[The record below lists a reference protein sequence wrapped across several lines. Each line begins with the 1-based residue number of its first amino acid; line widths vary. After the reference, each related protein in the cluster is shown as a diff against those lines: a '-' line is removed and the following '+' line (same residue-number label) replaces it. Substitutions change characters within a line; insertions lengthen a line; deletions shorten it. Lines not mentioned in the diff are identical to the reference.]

1 MMGVHFANGW
11 VEATDAHI
19 LIREKY
25 EYDSELEGK
34 IIGRYGE
41 EIDGVFPNCEKA
53 IPKFFSEGYEP
64 LRIDWNM
71 LYDICRVL
79 VILGQ
84 QHYCECA
91 IKVGNCY
98 FYPKHLKTIAAMC
111 VRHECSVI
119 YLCNA
124 RPCNAAAVPLG
135 YGAMVVVA
143 RGESEL
149 FFDYG
154 YPLDYGNRRER
165 MSELHDEPSGAVTA
179 KDHHAF
185 VTAYYGNGFNSST
198 DDVAPILTTKDRLA
212 LVQPKFIVNEYG
224 NSGNG
229 NSLESVCPAICVK
242 PKQQLVSAR
251 RHYLLNPQYQSK
263 GRSVDD
269 PCFTLIARMD
279 KMPPCLVT
287 TESGEVAIR
296 FDDTDTPMM
305 RKVKQFMA
313 DYGIIDI
320 KMRMLKVDELKR
332 IMGFPT
338 DYVLVG
344 TQTEQKKFI
353 GNAVE
358 VNMSRVLC
366 EALAGSIECRT
377 N

>member
-1 MMGVHFANGW
+1 MMGVHFADGW

-98 FYPKHLKTIAAMC
+98 FYPKYLKTIAAMC

-135 YGAMVVVA
+135 YGAMAVVA
-143 RGESEL
+143 RGESES

-154 YPLDYGNRRER
+154 YPLDYGDRRER
-165 MSELHDEPSGAVTA
+165 MSELHDELQ
-179 KDHHAF
+179 
-185 VTAYYGNGFNSST
+185 GFLF
-198 DDVAPILTTKDRLA
+198 ILNEQLTEYKVVQNYKMQKKRKA
-212 LVQPKFIVNEYG
+212 LVVKIGRFETCIRILEKYIGKNVMGGKINE
-224 NSGNG
+224 
-229 NSLESVCPAICVK
+229 
-242 PKQQLVSAR
+242 
-251 RHYLLNPQYQSK
+251 
-263 GRSVDD
+263 
-269 PCFTLIARMD
+269 
-279 KMPPCLVT
+279 
-287 TESGEVAIR
+287 
-296 FDDTDTPMM
+296 
-305 RKVKQFMA
+305 
-313 DYGIIDI
+313 
-320 KMRMLKVDELKR
+320 
-332 IMGFPT
+332 
-338 DYVLVG
+338 
-344 TQTEQKKFI
+344 
-353 GNAVE
+353 
-358 VNMSRVLC
+358 
-366 EALAGSIECRT
+366 
-377 N
+377 

>member
-1 MMGVHFANGW
+1 MNGLRLSDIYKFTERPVESSWHRPAMMGVHFANGW

-53 IPKFFSEGYEP
+53 IPNFFSEGYEP

-71 LYDICRVL
+71 LYDICQVL

-135 YGAMVVVA
+135 YGAMAVVA

-165 MSELHDEPSGAVTA
+165 MSELHDELQ
-179 KDHHAF
+179 
-185 VTAYYGNGFNSST
+185 GFLFNLNEQ
-198 DDVAPILTTKDRLA
+198 LTEYKVVQNYKMQKERKA
-212 LVQPKFIVNEYG
+212 LVVKIGRFETCIRILEKYIGKNVMGGKINE
-224 NSGNG
+224 
-229 NSLESVCPAICVK
+229 
-242 PKQQLVSAR
+242 
-251 RHYLLNPQYQSK
+251 
-263 GRSVDD
+263 
-269 PCFTLIARMD
+269 
-279 KMPPCLVT
+279 
-287 TESGEVAIR
+287 
-296 FDDTDTPMM
+296 
-305 RKVKQFMA
+305 
-313 DYGIIDI
+313 
-320 KMRMLKVDELKR
+320 
-332 IMGFPT
+332 
-338 DYVLVG
+338 
-344 TQTEQKKFI
+344 
-353 GNAVE
+353 
-358 VNMSRVLC
+358 
-366 EALAGSIECRT
+366 
-377 N
+377 